1 MAWDSAYLLVNWFLL
16 LPQCS
21 VLIETIFFAWIA
33 VITVTEVEEAAAM
46 CFHYGSPVCC
56 HPLRRQRG
64 GGFCVIPYS
73 TDKKSRAV
81 IVGTEPSCTP
91 AEARANT

>member
-1 MAWDSAYLLVNWFLL
+1 MAWDSAYQLVNWFLL

-21 VLIETIFFAWIA
+21 VLIETAFFAWIA

-64 GGFCVIPYS
+64 GVSALYHTQRI
-73 TDKKSRAV
+73 K
-81 IVGTEPSCTP
+81 TP
-91 AEARANT
+91 ARLS